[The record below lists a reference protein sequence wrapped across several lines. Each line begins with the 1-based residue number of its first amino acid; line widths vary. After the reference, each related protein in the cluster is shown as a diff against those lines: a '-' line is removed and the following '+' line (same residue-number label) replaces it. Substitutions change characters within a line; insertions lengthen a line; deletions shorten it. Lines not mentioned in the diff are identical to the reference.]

1 MIIHLISK
9 NMTALHKC
17 IRHSQYF
24 HYFWKPL
31 DVTSASLLSSS
42 TMWTVNLA
50 QSLHPCWVLKQKY
63 WPLMTAVVSYLCEV
77 KADQWHPELSG
88 THLFSVLSPCILS
101 NYLRTQKKNSTG
113 FYCERPVIKSKK
125 DTSWSAVPF
134 FKITEG
140 FRRSLGY
147 RVRGDT
153 HEDCGWS
160 VPGQHG
166 AWHWELCF
174 SQCTSWL
181 LPHPPCH
188 TWFSE
193 ADAGS
198 GQLRGRFQLPVCA
211 DMWFYWKNQKLCEV
225 EERGVT
231 RLDMWGTP

>member
-1 MIIHLISK
+1 MIIHSISK
-9 NMTALHKC
+9 NMTAPHKC

-42 TMWTVNLA
+42 TMWTANLA

-63 WPLMTAVVSYLCEV
+63 WPLMTTLVSCFCEG
-77 KADQWHPELSG
+77 KADQWHPELAG
-88 THLFSVLSPCILS
+88 TDLFSVLSPCILS
-101 NYLRTQKKNSTG
+101 NYLRTRKKNSTG

-153 HEDCGWS
+153 HEYCGWS

-166 AWHWELCF
+166 APGTENFVSLSAPPGCYPTLPAAPDSQRQTLAQDSWGADF
-174 SQCTSWL
+174 SC
-181 LPHPPCH
+181 PCVL
-188 TWFSE
+188 TCDFI
-193 ADAGS
+193 GKTKNC
-198 GQLRGRFQLPVCA
+198 VK
-211 DMWFYWKNQKLCEV
+211 WKN
-225 EERGVT
+225 GV
-231 RLDMWGTP
+231 WPG